1 MSTSTISNT
10 SELHASSGA
19 GGLSFLYHER
29 SRDGL
34 NAVHAHTLAS
44 MLRGGSTVDPPQLCS
59 SSAVPFTVRPGAACP
74 LSQQLSAQPARF
86 TVIDARYD
94 FEFNGG
100 HIEGAISIN
109 KPKELADYF
118 FPDQQRAERDGTPM
132 PPPPA
137 PTDHVF
143 VFHCEYSQE
152 RGPRLLNVRCLP
164 AVRFVCAP
172 QQCFQLLREMD
183 RKINQ
188 YPTLSYPQLYILDL
202 GYKNF

>member
-1 MSTSTISNT
+1 MDTGCVGRGLVAL
-10 SELHASSGA
+10 SERLCASSWDCSA
-19 GGLSFLYHER
+19 GWCAWAALRALRATGPRRKLCKAYR
-29 SRDGL
+29 SL
-34 NAVHAHTLAS
+34 N
-44 MLRGGSTVDPPQLCS
+44 
-59 SSAVPFTVRPGAACP
+59 
-74 LSQQLSAQPARF
+74 
-86 TVIDARYD
+86 
-94 FEFNGG
+94 
-100 HIEGAISIN
+100 
-109 KPKELADYF
+109 YF
-118 FPDQQRAERDGTPM
+118 FPDQQRAERDGTPI

-164 AVRFVCAP
+164 AVRFVSAP

>member
-1 MSTSTISNT
+1 
-10 SELHASSGA
+10 
-19 GGLSFLYHER
+19 
-29 SRDGL
+29 
-34 NAVHAHTLAS
+34 
-44 MLRGGSTVDPPQLCS
+44 MLRATCPGRKLCKAYRS
-59 SSAVPFTVRPGAACP
+59 LNYS
-74 LSQQLSAQPARF
+74 
-86 TVIDARYD
+86 
-94 FEFNGG
+94 
-100 HIEGAISIN
+100 
-109 KPKELADYF
+109 

-164 AVRFVCAP
+164 AVRFVSAP

-202 GYKNF
+202 GYKNFFETHLYCCSGGYVPMKDQHFKSDLAVAKKVCSQKRAKISSVR